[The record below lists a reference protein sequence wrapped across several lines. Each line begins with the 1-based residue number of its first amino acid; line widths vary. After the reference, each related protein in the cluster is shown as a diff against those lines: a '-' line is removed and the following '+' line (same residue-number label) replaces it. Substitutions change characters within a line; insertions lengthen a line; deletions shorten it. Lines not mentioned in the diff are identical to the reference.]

1 MMNRKI
7 LAGVVT
13 LSLAACI
20 SGCGG
25 KDSSEASVPSPPPP
39 VEASDPNTVTFDDD
53 NFLFAA
59 VISDDDASAVGELS
73 VVEIQGNKMLKFT
86 DNLEVPLKSKVQKIS
101 INSAMLVGT
110 ENLPKVRRIEF
121 DLYADAVSDKYVN
134 EDGESVKVPG
144 WIGGGGGTVTAKT
157 NSDGSSKWYD
167 FQEFSGGE
175 YTFDISGAVHGEFK
189 FLLADA
195 GECWS
200 EEMLDANFLVM
211 RWGISNDSNLY
222 IDNIVFYDKDNN
234 SIPIQDIE
242 AQKLVKEQA
251 EAEKK

>member
-1 MMNRKI
+1 MKYRKI

-13 LSLAACI
+13 FSLAACI

-25 KDSSEASVPSPPPP
+25 KDSSEVPAPLPPSP

-59 VISDDDASAVGELS
+59 VISDDDASAAGELS
-73 VVEIQGNKMLKFT
+73 VVEVQGNKMLKFT
-86 DNLEVPLKSKVQKIS
+86 DNLEVPLDIKVQKIC

-110 ENLPKVRRIEF
+110 ENLSKIRRIEF
-121 DLYADAVSDKYVN
+121 DLYADAISDKYVN
-134 EDGESVKVPG
+134 EDGESIKAPG
-144 WIGGGGGTVTAKT
+144 WIGGGGGTITANT
-157 NSDGSSKWYD
+157 NSDGDAKWYD
-167 FQEFSGGE
+167 FQEFGGGE
-175 YTFDISGAVHGEFK
+175 YTFDMSGAVHGEFK

-200 EEMLDANFLVM
+200 EEMLDANFLIM
-211 RWGISNDSNLY
+211 RWGIANDSNLY
-222 IDNIVFYDKDNN
+222 LDNIVFYDKDNN

-242 AQKLVKEQA
+242 AQKLTKEKA
-251 EAEKK
+251 EAEK